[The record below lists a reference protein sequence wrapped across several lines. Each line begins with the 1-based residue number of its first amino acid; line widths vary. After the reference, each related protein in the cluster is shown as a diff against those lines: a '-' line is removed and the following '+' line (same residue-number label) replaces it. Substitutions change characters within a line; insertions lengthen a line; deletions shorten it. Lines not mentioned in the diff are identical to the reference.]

1 MVEYE
6 IKTVEYEIK
15 VVSAPDRDKV
25 RILGTTYEP
34 GKPAGAEEGRWRPR
48 LEGREEILNYLK
60 RNERYL
66 YGEEGAFGS
75 EKRKNPA

>member
-6 IKTVEYEIK
+6 ID
-15 VVSAPDRDKV
+15 VVSAPGREEVK
-25 RILGTTYEP
+25 ILGTTYEP
-34 GKPAGAEEGRWRPR
+34 GKPAGAAEGRWRPR
-48 LEGREEILNYLK
+48 LCGREEILNYLR

-66 YGEEGAFGS
+66 YDEEGAFGS

>member
-6 IKTVEYEIK
+6 ITI
-15 VVSAPDRDKV
+15 VSAPDREEVK
-25 RILGTTYEP
+25 ILGATYEP
-34 GKPAGAEEGRWRPR
+34 GKPVKTEEGRWRPR
-48 LEGREEILNYLK
+48 LQGREEMLNYLK

-66 YGEEGAFGS
+66 YGEDGAFGS